1 MTEAVDKRSQP
12 VLNDENRLKLALFG
26 INLQGGVTLADVDG
40 KCEAT
45 WPENVR
51 YATHADRIGI
61 DAIVPVARWRG
72 YGGRANLGERSFETF
87 TWATGLLASTTRV
100 QVFATFHVP
109 LAHPVLAAKMCA
121 TADHVSRGRFGLN
134 IVAGWY
140 AAELSMFGLAQREH
154 DERYEVADEWAQV
167 LKQLWTLDGAH
178 DFKGQYFDVPGGVLE
193 PKPVQKPYPVIM
205 NAGTS
210 PAGRRF
216 AAKHSDLIFAGLTT
230 FETAPRQIAEI
241 KQLARDE
248 FDREIRVFA
257 RGHVVCKDTQAE
269 AEAYYDYVH
278 RQMGDYEGAANVT
291 GITKEHSQSTDW
303 TMEERRILEGMIAGF
318 WGVPIV
324 GTAEQVA
331 ERMVAMHDAGADG
344 IAISFVNYDE
354 GLQRMEEQ
362 ILPLLVDAGLRRPVA
377 APTPIAAP

>member
-1 MTEAVDKRSQP
+1 MTEVVDKYAQP

-26 INLQGGVTLADVDG
+26 INLQGGVTLADVEG

-51 YATHADRIGI
+51 YATLADRIGI

-87 TWATGLLASTTRV
+87 TWATGLLASTSRI

-121 TADHVSRGRFGLN
+121 TADHVSGGRFGLN

-230 FETAPRQIAEI
+230 FETAPQQIAEI
-241 KQLARDE
+241 KQLAQDE
-248 FDREIRVFA
+248 FGREIRVFA

-318 WGVPIV
+318 WGVPVV

-331 ERMVAMHDAGADG
+331 ERMIAMHDAGADG
-344 IAISFVNYDE
+344 IAISFVSYDE

-377 APTPIAAP
+377 APAATAAP